1 MTNRLDERER
11 HMDRSKLFD
20 QALSVDKKKNGQGYC
35 MQTRLGDK
43 DQTKGDTA
51 AQHVDGRQAIASE
64 IKP

>member
-35 MQTRLGDK
+35 M
-43 DQTKGDTA
+43 
-51 AQHVDGRQAIASE
+51 
-64 IKP
+64 